1 MPENVHIDY
10 ARKIIRV
17 VSYGTVSAED
27 LHNALRSVME
37 LKEEQGIYKVLVDA
51 KNQEHPPGIKAYYN
65 FVKVIPSEL
74 RIALLV
80 NATGNNRDLQHM
92 VEAFAE
98 AQGKK
103 MKLFYDEDQALLWLK
118 MQ

>member
-1 MPENVHIDY
+1 MPENVYIDHTH
-10 ARKIIRV
+10 RIIRV

-37 LKEEQGIYKVLVDA
+37 LKEEHTIYKVLVDA
-51 KNQEHPPGIKAYYN
+51 TNQENPPGTRDYYN
-65 FVKVIPSEL
+65 FVKVIPCEL
-74 RIALLV
+74 RIAQLV
-80 NATGNNRDLQHM
+80 NATGSNRDHLHM

-103 MKLFYDEDQALLWLK
+103 LKQFYDEEKALLWLK
-118 MQ
+118 VQ